1 MHLETSGSVSTGEPQ
16 PSPSHEPSGP
26 AVWPVPRLDAEG
38 QTQAQPP
45 GFRTGPVWTA
55 QGRMWP
61 RHFAAP
67 DGQAP
72 WFAAFDTPVFVDNGV
87 A

>member
-1 MHLETSGSVSTGEPQ
+1 M
-16 PSPSHEPSGP
+16 
-26 AVWPVPRLDAEG
+26 
-38 QTQAQPP
+38 QAQPP